1 MLLAPLLFQTVSSP
15 HATSAP
21 LFCGQFVLTFPTLQ
35 SEIYSRPFLCCS
47 TPFTHAS
54 LKSHS
59 PRSCWGPVSFWLA
72 ASAIFTVLLLSNWS
86 LRKKMHSKPRTD
98 GQTGAL
104 TCPAAPDVCACGE
117 YSFITVS
124 LDTKPHP

>member
-72 ASAIFTVLLLSNWS
+72 ASAIFTVLLLSNCS
-86 LRKKMHSKPRTD
+86 LRKKCID

-104 TCPAAPDVCACGE
+104 TCTAAPDVCACGE

>member
-35 SEIYSRPFLCCS
+35 SEIYSWPFLCCS

-72 ASAIFTVLLLSNWS
+72 ASAIFTVLSLSNWS
-86 LRKKMHSKPRTD
+86 LRKKCIRNRALMDRQVRWHAQQPRMSVLV
-98 GQTGAL
+98 GN
-104 TCPAAPDVCACGE
+104 
-117 YSFITVS
+117 IRS
-124 LDTKPHP
+124 LQPV